1 MQLPRIAFSPLMSFE
16 CGAQILRNQC
26 REGRKRTDIRNR
38 ALSRRSQHRID
49 ISSPGEREVN
59 HPYSERHQFLLQR
72 FLTCSLSSEVLPL
85 KMTKMLKLDPVF
97 SCAFPERPYVRPH
110 HAPPE
115 ASANTERSGYA
126 VSSARLLGPCAVAVT
141 NRLRLRCHKIAP
153 HST

>member
-26 REGRKRTDIRNR
+26 REGRKRTDILNR
-38 ALSRRSQHRID
+38 ALSRRSQHQID

-59 HPYSERHQFLLQR
+59 HPYSERHQLLLQR
-72 FLTCSLSSEVLPL
+72 FLTCSLSREVLRL

-97 SCAFPERPYVRPH
+97 ACACPRTTLYLRPH
-110 HAPPE
+110 QAPPE
-115 ASANTERSGYA
+115 ASASTERSDYA

-141 NRLRLRCHKIAP
+141 NRLR
-153 HST
+153 